1 LPSGTIE
8 EDSYLDHRTPRLTA
22 VQLQEPDTLPTQTST
37 SGFVRAWLPTF
48 LWLVVIAIESSDWL
62 SSHHTGHLLYPLFH
76 WLFGISPEQFE
87 PIHGVM
93 RKIGHVVGYGTL
105 SLLAF
110 RSFRASARNVHA
122 RWSLV
127 WPRNAVVLTA
137 AVASLDEWH
146 QTFIP
151 SRTGTI
157 HDVILDTTAAIAAQI
172 LLYWF
177 MRPRAAAAGQSASV

>member
-1 LPSGTIE
+1 M
-8 EDSYLDHRTPRLTA
+8 TA
-22 VQLQEPDTLPTQTST
+22 VQLQEPDTLPAQTST
-37 SGFVRAWLPTF
+37 PRFIRAWLPTF
-48 LWLVVIAIESSDWL
+48 LWLVVIAIESTEWL

-76 WLFGISPEQFE
+76 WLLGISPEQFE
-87 PIHGVM
+87 PIHAVM

-110 RSFRASARNVHA
+110 RSFRASAREVYA
-122 RWSLV
+122 RWSLA
-127 WPRNAVVLTA
+127 WARNAVLLTA

-157 HDVILDTTAAIAAQI
+157 YDVILDTSAAIAAQI
-172 LLYWF
+172 LLYWIV
-177 MRPRAAAAGQSASV
+177 RPRAAAAGPSASE